1 MNLRG
6 ADLRFVLPHHVETTT
21 VLLPAHDVR
30 VDPLSRSLEAAGVR
44 VHLGWTDDRAERA
57 RDLVVAAARDADRA
71 LRVSARAHLLLGRI
85 RSNQLPA
92 NGRRGVPL
100 MIRGAVIRPETVVP
114 ISPPAAL
121 QYYLNRMSFPPM
133 RAGRLRKRAFVAM
146 TRGPVAP
153 ELLMPESA
161 LATLVIEVAQPRLV
175 PAMVRAAE
183 ALGVPADAQWVLTL
197 GRGDDLQ
204 RSVFH
209 LLHNGQRR
217 WVLKFGRVPGA
228 ATSFDRDAA
237 GLNFVRSFGGTTA
250 AHAPI
255 HLGCLQVGGHSGS
268 VETAAP
274 GRPLLELIG
283 KRPLLPLIDLIAAW
297 VLQMNMTTAAP
308 AAALQPERRR
318 LERDVLPAW
327 RAYGAPDDLV
337 ERLPAV
343 PAVLQHNDLG
353 TWNVVTDGRAFMAV
367 DWESARP
374 AGMPLWDLC
383 YFLADA
389 LPRLQG
395 PADRDTYLERALTL
409 FAGRSPHSPL
419 LFRWIRD
426 AVRALQIPPAAVG
439 PLVTL
444 CWLHHGLSA
453 EARTDALASSAAAP
467 LGHLALL
474 GRHWLTHPDLGP
486 SWSAWETG

>member
-1 MNLRG
+1 MSLRG
-6 ADLRFVLPHHVETTT
+6 ADLRFVLPHQVETTT
-21 VLLPAHDVR
+21 LLLPSHDVR
-30 VDPLSRSLEAAGVR
+30 ADPISRGLEAAGVR
-44 VHLGWTDDRAERA
+44 VHLGWPDDRAHRA
-57 RDLVVAAARDADRA
+57 GDLVVAAARDADRA
-71 LRVSARAHLLLGRI
+71 LQVSARAHLLLGRV
-85 RSNQLPA
+85 RSNRLPTNA
-92 NGRRGVPL
+92 RREVPL
-100 MIRGAVIRPETVVP
+100 LIRGAITRPETVVP

-121 QYYLNRMSFPPM
+121 RYYLNRMSRPPM
-133 RAGRLRKRAFVAM
+133 RAGRLRNRAFVAM

-153 ELLMPESA
+153 ELLMPEAA
-161 LATLVIEVAQPRLV
+161 LATLVIGGTQPCLV

-183 ALGVPADAQWVLTL
+183 ALGVPADAQWVLAL

-217 WVLKFGRVPGA
+217 WVLKFARVPGA
-228 ATSFDRDAA
+228 AASFARDKA
-237 GLNFVRSFGGTTA
+237 GLTLVRSVGGTTA

-255 HLGCLQVGGHSGS
+255 HLGCLQVGGQHGS
-268 VETAAP
+268 VESAAP
-274 GRPLLELIG
+274 GRPLLELLG
-283 KRPLLPLIDLIAAW
+283 KRPLPLIDLIAAW
-297 VLQMNMTTAAP
+297 VLQMNLTTAAP

-374 AGMPLWDLC
+374 AGLPLWDLC

-389 LPRLQG
+389 LPRLEGQ
-395 PADRDTYLERALTL
+395 ADRDTYLERALTL

-426 AVRALQIPPAAVG
+426 VVRALQIPPAAVG

-444 CWLHHGLSA
+444 CWLHHGLSTQ
-453 EARTDALASSAAAP
+453 ARTHALAASAAAP

-474 GRHWLTHPDLGP
+474 GRHWLVHPDLGP
-486 SWSAWETG
+486 SWSAWEAG